1 MRSFT
6 NFKNGTTI
14 IQVGEARALGQ
25 VGPGKGLSSFSLPR
39 ICLQGALTQLI
50 QYYHRF
56 HKVLALPPL
65 KSLQVRSELINIH
78 HLMVEVKKHRPN
90 F

>member
-1 MRSFT
+1 MWR
-6 NFKNGTTI
+6 
-14 IQVGEARALGQ
+14 
-25 VGPGKGLSSFSLPR
+25 GPDPPLPPF
-39 ICLQGALTQLI
+39 CPQGALTQLI

-65 KSLQVRSELINIH
+65 KALPVRSELINIH
-78 HLMVEVKKHRPN
+78 HLMVEVKKHKPN

>member
-1 MRSFT
+1 MGGRRGPRSG
-6 NFKNGTTI
+6 GTELFLT
-14 IQVGEARALGQ
+14 AHCR
-25 VGPGKGLSSFSLPR
+25 P
-39 ICLQGALTQLI
+39 QGALTQLI

-65 KSLQVRSELINIH
+65 KALSVRSELINIH